1 MARPAST
8 PRDDPSSTRGW
19 LQDCKPHSDN
29 RPLEAGTDEANNT
42 GQQFTHPTPLGARHR
57 TSPHKDPTRK
67 LPIAHIIAL
76 QKFDNGSVKWGTN
89 RLESSL
95 QAMDYDNGS
104 IIVLEAG
111 HYYVYS
117 QVSFVG
123 PSCNNTSEVLE
134 SKVLY
139 QQGFNHSVLELM
151 EATQSACEGSNKKR
165 WYQSIRQGGVFQLDK
180 DMRLSLKI
188 SPLGWA
194 EMEHHKTYFGAFK
207 IQ

>member
-1 MARPAST
+1 M
-8 PRDDPSSTRGW
+8 
-19 LQDCKPHSDN
+19 
-29 RPLEAGTDEANNT
+29 EEGTDEANNT
-42 GQQFTHPTPLGARHR
+42 GQQFTLPTPVGAQQR

-76 QKFDNGSVKWGTN
+76 KKFDNGSVEWGTN
-89 RLESSL
+89 RMESSL

-111 HYYVYS
+111 YYYVYS

-139 QQGFNHSVLELM
+139 QQHSSHKVLELM

-165 WYQSIRQGGVFQLDK
+165 WYQSIRQGGVFQLGK
-180 DMRLSLKI
+180 GTSLSLKI
-188 SPLGWA
+188 SPLDRA
-194 EMEHHKTYFGAFK
+194 ETEYHKTYFGAFK
-207 IQ
+207 VQ